1 MLFRSVNIM
10 FATLCAASFNI
21 IANYIFIKS
30 FGYTTA
36 AYTTLISTIILA
48 VCQGIMQKK
57 VYDLQ
62 VINHHKIIVM
72 GIVGT
77 LGCIF
82 APALYRFN
90 YIRFFLVVILGYK
103 CINEIRKVLFNS
115 FG

>member
-1 MLFRSVNIM
+1 M

-21 IANYIFIKS
+21 IANYIFIRR

-36 AYTTLISTIILA
+36 AYTTLISTVILA

-62 VINHHKIIVM
+62 VINHHKIIVIGM
-72 GIVGT
+72 AGV

-82 APALYRFN
+82 SPVLFSFS
-90 YIRFFLVVILGYK
+90 YIRFILVIILGYK
-103 CINEIRKVLFNS
+103 CINEIGKVLFNS
-115 FG
+115 NG